1 MLVRARGA
9 PSTAGAFIFAA
20 GAIAGFCLI
29 DQLLDLLSAET
40 LGPTKPINRCQDRVL
55 AGRVRLVAVGAALGA
70 VSLFDDIYG
79 WVPWLVGPL
88 AATAHCLLIA
98 SVQLAAV
105 AVGDR

>member
-1 MLVRARGA
+1 VTLPSRSYIDAAR
-9 PSTAGAFIFAA
+9 
-20 GAIAGFCLI
+20 
-29 DQLLDLLSAET
+29 D
-40 LGPTKPINRCQDRVL
+40 
-55 AGRVRLVAVGAALGA
+55 AVA

-88 AATAHCLLIA
+88 AATALCLLIA